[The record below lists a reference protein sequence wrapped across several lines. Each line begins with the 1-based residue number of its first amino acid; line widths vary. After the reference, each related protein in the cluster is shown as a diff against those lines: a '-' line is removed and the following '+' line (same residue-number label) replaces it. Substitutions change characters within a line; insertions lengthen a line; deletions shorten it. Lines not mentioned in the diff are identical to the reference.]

1 LNPPAE
7 ISVNDEEVK
16 PEPETSVDR
25 GEYQLATSTSVDE
38 GEFVDKALDFILDGP
53 VEDSVGSLVNDLDSS
68 SEATR
73 LKGLDGLLYICT
85 KTSLGRLEVFRAGAT
100 RALIK
105 LVQTSVQTS
114 NPACSKR
121 AVSISYVSLVIFTQ
135 AFDMQVCIFHQI
147 KLTCGIHCMFVQVR
161 LLRALTSANG
171 VDQEKGFDRE
181 NLQILL
187 EVSSA
192 LDVLIPLMREEKLS
206 KLRLLAAETVANL
219 LVYKNVQIF
228 YTVRL
233 VALINPDL
241 ETVAL

>member
-1 LNPPAE
+1 MNPPAE
-7 ISVNDEEVK
+7 IPANDEEVK
-16 PEPETSVDR
+16 PEPETSVDK
-25 GEYQLATSTSVDE
+25 GEYQSATATSVDE

-53 VEDSVGSLVNDLDSS
+53 VEDSVGSLVKDLDSS

-85 KTSLGRLEVFRAGAT
+85 KTSLGRLEVFREGAT
-100 RALIK
+100 TALIK
-105 LVQTSVQTS
+105 LVQTS

-121 AVSISYVSLVIFTQ
+121 AVSISYVSLVILTQ

-161 LLRALTSANG
+161 VLRALTSANG
-171 VDQEKGFDRE
+171 VDQEEKGFDKE
-181 NLQILL
+181 NLKILL
-187 EVSSA
+187 EVSNA

>member
-1 LNPPAE
+1 MNPPAE

-16 PEPETSVDR
+16 PEPETSVDK
-25 GEYQLATSTSVDE
+25 GEYQSATATSVDE

-68 SEATR
+68 SVATR

-100 RALIK
+100 TALIK
-105 LVQTSVQTS
+105 LVQTS

-161 LLRALTSANG
+161 VLRALTSANG

>member
-1 LNPPAE
+1 MNPPAE

-16 PEPETSVDR
+16 PEPET
-25 GEYQLATSTSVDE
+25 ATSVDE

-100 RALIK
+100 TALIK
-105 LVQTSVQTS
+105 LVQTS

>member
-1 LNPPAE
+1 MNPPAE
-7 ISVNDEEVK
+7 ISANDEEVK
-16 PEPETSVDR
+16 PEPETSVDK
-25 GEYQLATSTSVDE
+25 GEYQSATATSVDE

-53 VEDSVGSLVNDLDSS
+53 VEDSVGSLVKDLDSS

-85 KTSLGRLEVFRAGAT
+85 KTSLGRLEVFREKGAT
-100 RALIK
+100 AALIK
-105 LVQTSVQTS
+105 LVQAS

-121 AVSISYVSLVIFTQ
+121 AVSISYVSLVLLTQ
-135 AFDMQVCIFHQI
+135 AFDIQVCIFHQI

-161 LLRALTSANG
+161 VLRALTSANG
-171 VDQEKGFDRE
+171 VDQEEKGLDKE
-181 NLQILL
+181 KVKILL
-187 EVSSA
+187 EVSNA

-219 LVYKNVQIF
+219 LVDKNVQIF